1 MITSSNGIR
10 ANDTIFGSPHFGK
23 LSPQQCEKLHNA
35 SLEILERT
43 GVRLFEP
50 EAVELLRKA
59 GAFVSEG
66 NRVRIPS
73 GLVEKAFTTVPKRV
87 VLCDRHGK
95 RVVFL
100 EDHRSYYGPGSDCLH
115 LMDHRT
121 GARRQPM
128 LNDLVEGITICDAL
142 PHIDFVMSLVLPGDV
157 NQAIAERYQMEAM
170 LSYTTKPVVFV
181 TYDFEGCVDA
191 VEMAEAVVGGPE
203 ALRQNPLVACYI
215 NVTTG
220 LKHNAEAL
228 QKLLYLANKGLPA
241 IYIPVVSGG
250 MTGPVTLAGDMA
262 CVNSGVLTGLVLS
275 QLKREGAPFIMP
287 GWGGEAL
294 DMRTMVGPY
303 CAPDLRCMAMGL
315 AHYYNLPAFGYA
327 GASESKLV
335 DSQAG
340 AEAVLT
346 LLTETL
352 AGANLI
358 HDLGYLESG
367 MTFSFAQ
374 LVFCDEVISW
384 IEHFMAGIQIND
396 ETLALDLIDKMGP
409 DGQYLDSEHTLA
421 HFRERWYPSVFDRD
435 NYDNWLA
442 HGGKS
447 YAERAAER
455 VSEILVEHKP
465 ELLTKDV
472 RNRVNAIVRRAEQ
485 KSNIKK

>member
-1 MITSSNGIR
+1 MKASLNSIR
-10 ANDTIFGSPHFGK
+10 ANDTNFASPHFGK

-50 EAVELLRKA
+50 EAVEMLRKA
-59 GAFVSEG
+59 GAFISEE
-66 NRVRIPS
+66 NRVRIPA
-73 GLVEKAFTTVPKRV
+73 GLVEKAFSTVPRRV
-87 VLCDRHGK
+87 VLCNRHGE
-95 RVVFL
+95 RVIFL
-100 EDHRSYYGPGSDCLH
+100 EDHRSFYGPGSDCLH

-121 GARRQPM
+121 GARRQPV
-128 LNDLVEGITICDAL
+128 LQDVVEGITVCDAL
-142 PHIDFVMSLVLPGDV
+142 AHIDFVMSLVLPGDV
-157 NQAIAERYQMEAM
+157 NPAIAERYQMEAM

-191 VEMAEAVVGGPE
+191 VEMAEAVVGGPD

-228 QKLLYLANKGLPA
+228 QKLLYLAGKGLPA
-241 IYIPVVSGG
+241 IYVPVVSGG
-250 MTGPVTLAGDMA
+250 TTGPVTLAGDMA
-262 CVNSGVLTGLVLS
+262 LVNAGALTGLVLS

-303 CAPDLRCMAMGL
+303 CAPDLRGMAMAL

-335 DSQAG
+335 DTQAG

-346 LLTETL
+346 LLVETL

-367 MTFSFAQ
+367 LTFSLGQ
-374 LVFCDEVISW
+374 LVFCDEIVSW
-384 IEHFMAGIQIND
+384 IEHLMAGIEIND
-396 ETLALDLIDKMGP
+396 ETLALDLIDKLGP
-409 DGQYLDSEHTLA
+409 DGSYLDSEHTLT
-421 HFRERWYPSVFDRD
+421 HFRERWYPRVFERD

-442 HGGKS
+442 QGGKS
-447 YAERAAER
+447 LAVRAVER

-465 ELLTKDV
+465 EPLPEGIRKKV
-472 RNRVNAIVRRAEQ
+472 KAIVRRAERSS
-485 KSNIKK
+485 KG

>member
-1 MITSSNGIR
+1 MKTSMTHIR
-10 ANDTIFGSPHFGK
+10 ANDTSFGSAHFGK

-50 EAVELLRKA
+50 EAVDMLQKA
-59 GAFVSEG
+59 GSFVTDG
-66 NRVRIPS
+66 NRVRIPA
-73 GLVEKAFTTVPKRV
+73 GLVEKAFNSVPRRI
-87 VLCDRHGK
+87 VLCNRHGE
-95 RVVFL
+95 RVIFL
-100 EDHRSYYGPGSDCLH
+100 EDHRTFYGPGSDCLH
-115 LMDHRT
+115 IIDHRT
-121 GARRQPM
+121 GVRRQPA
-128 LNDLVEGITICDAL
+128 LQDVVEGITVCDAL
-142 PHIDFVMSLVLPGDV
+142 PHIDYVMSLLLPGDV

-170 LSYTTKPVVFV
+170 LSYTSKPIVFV

-191 VEMAEAVVGGPE
+191 VEMAEAVVGGPD

-228 QKLLYLANKGLPA
+228 QKLLYLASKGLPA
-241 IYIPVVSGG
+241 IYVPVVSGG

-262 CVNSGVLTGLVLS
+262 MVNAGVLAGLVLS
-275 QLKREGAPFIMP
+275 QLKREGAPFILP

-303 CAPDLRCMAMGL
+303 CAPDPRTMAMGL
-315 AHYYNLPAFGYA
+315 AHYYNLPAFGLA

-335 DSQAG
+335 DAQAG

-346 LLTETL
+346 LLVETL

-367 MTFSFAQ
+367 MTFSLVQ
-374 LVFCDEVISW
+374 LVICNEIVGW
-384 IEHFMAGIQIND
+384 IEHFMAGIEMSD
-396 ETLALDLIDKMGP
+396 ETLALDLIDEMGP
-409 DGQYLDSEHTLA
+409 DGQYLDTEHTYT
-421 HFRERWYPSVFDRD
+421 HFRERWYPQVFERD

-442 HGGKS
+442 NGGKS
-447 YAERAAER
+447 VVERAAER
-455 VSEILVEHKP
+455 VSKILAEHKP
-465 ELLTKDV
+465 EPLPEDIRDK
-472 RNRVNAIVRRAEQ
+472 VNAVVRRAEQ
-485 KSNIKK
+485 RAGR

>member
-1 MITSSNGIR
+1 MKVSRNNIR
-10 ANDTIFGSPHFGK
+10 ANDTSFGSAQFGK

-50 EAVELLRKA
+50 VAVEMLRKA
-59 GAFVSEG
+59 GAFVAEG
-66 NRVRIPS
+66 NRVRIPA
-73 GLVEKAFTTVPKRV
+73 GLVEKAFNTVPRRV
-87 VLCDRHGK
+87 VLCNRYGE
-95 RVVFL
+95 RVIFL
-100 EDHRSYYGPGSDCLH
+100 EDHRTFYGPGSDCLH
-115 LMDHRT
+115 IIDHRT
-121 GARRQPM
+121 GARRQPV
-128 LNDLVEGITICDAL
+128 LQDVVEGITVCDAL
-142 PHIDFVMSLVLPGDV
+142 PHIDFVMSLFLPGDV

-170 LSYTTKPVVFV
+170 LSSTTKPIVFV

-228 QKLLYLANKGLPA
+228 QKLLYLADKGLPA
-241 IYIPVVSGG
+241 IYVPVVSGG

-262 CVNSGVLTGLVLS
+262 MVNAGVLTGLVLS

-303 CAPDLRCMAMGL
+303 CAPDPRGMAMAL
-315 AHYYNLPAFGYA
+315 AHYYNLPSFGYA

-335 DSQAG
+335 DAQAG
-340 AEAVLT
+340 SEAVLT
-346 LLTETL
+346 LLVETL

-367 MTFSFAQ
+367 LTFSLVQ
-374 LVFCDEVISW
+374 LVLCDEIVGW
-384 IEHFMAGIQIND
+384 IEHFMAGIEIND
-396 ETLALDLIDKMGP
+396 ETLALDLIDKMTP
-409 DGQYLDSEHTLA
+409 DGQYLDSEHTFA
-421 HFRERWYPSVFDRD
+421 HFRERWYPRVFERD

-447 YAERAAER
+447 LTERAAER
-455 VSEILVEHKP
+455 VSEILAEHKP
-465 ELLTKDV
+465 ELLPEDI
-472 RNRVNAIVRRAEQ
+472 RDRVNAVVRRAEQ
-485 KSNIKK
+485 RSGG

>member
-1 MITSSNGIR
+1 
-10 ANDTIFGSPHFGK
+10 
-23 LSPQQCEKLHNA
+23 
-35 SLEILERT
+35 
-43 GVRLFEP
+43 
-50 EAVELLRKA
+50 
-59 GAFVSEG
+59 
-66 NRVRIPS
+66 
-73 GLVEKAFTTVPKRV
+73 
-87 VLCDRHGK
+87 
-95 RVVFL
+95 
-100 EDHRSYYGPGSDCLH
+100 
-115 LMDHRT
+115 MDHRT
-121 GARRQPM
+121 GARRQPV
-128 LNDLVEGITICDAL
+128 LQDVVEGITVCDAL
-142 PHIDFVMSLVLPGDV
+142 AHIDFVMSLVLPGDV

-191 VEMAEAVVGGPE
+191 VEMAEAVVGGPD

-228 QKLLYLANKGLPA
+228 QKLLYLAGKGLPA
-241 IYIPVVSGG
+241 IYVPVVSGG
-250 MTGPVTLAGDMA
+250 TTGPVTLAGDMA
-262 CVNSGVLTGLVLS
+262 LVNAGVLTGLVLS

-303 CAPDLRCMAMGL
+303 CAPDLRGMAMAL

-335 DSQAG
+335 DTQAG

-346 LLTETL
+346 LLVETL

-367 MTFSFAQ
+367 LTFSLGQ
-374 LVFCDEVISW
+374 LVFCDEIVSW
-384 IEHFMAGIQIND
+384 IEHLMAGIEIND
-396 ETLALDLIDKMGP
+396 ETLALDLIDKLGP
-409 DGQYLDSEHTLA
+409 DGSYLDSEHTLT
-421 HFRERWYPSVFDRD
+421 HFRERWYPRVFERD

-442 HGGKS
+442 QGGKS
-447 YAERAAER
+447 LAVRAAER

-465 ELLTKDV
+465 EPLPEGIREKI
-472 RNRVNAIVRRAEQ
+472 NAIVRRAEQ
-485 KSNIKK
+485 SSKG